1 VWNYKNCNYI
11 YNFEYNIFI
20 INSTNLFIYIKKRE
34 KGNRKNIIVVSEGA
48 TDKSLNPITATYIKE
63 VIEQNLNI
71 DTRIT
76 TLGHIQ
82 REGIPCA
89 YDRFL
94 VIKI

>member
-1 VWNYKNCNYI
+1 M
-11 YNFEYNIFI
+11 
-20 INSTNLFIYIKKRE
+20 E
-34 KGNRKNIIVVSEGA
+34 K
-48 TDKSLNPITATYIKE
+48 
-63 VIEQNLNI
+63 NLNI

-94 VIKI
+94 VSKVIMNLPKNSI